1 MPSKDK
7 LPRRNSRPG
16 GLAGSP
22 TTPVQASSTS
32 PGQVAS
38 TSQEQDLRESHESLR
53 AIVNQVIV
61 GIAQADLAG
70 QITFVND
77 RYCEITGYQ
86 REELLAKRWQDLTHP
101 EDLPDNAKLFERMM
115 REDKPFSLEKRYIRR
130 NGESVWVSIGAS
142 LLHTAGGQVLGGIA
156 TVVDITKHKQA
167 LAALCKSE
175 EKYRLLFETSR
186 DALMT
191 AAPPS
196 WKFTSANR
204 STLRMFG
211 AKSED
216 EFTCLGPW
224 DISPERQPDDLP
236 SDEKARQMIEIALRE
251 GSCFFQ
257 WVHKRLDGS
266 TFPTEVLFTRVEQG
280 GQVSIQGTVRDITDR
295 KRMEKE
301 ILERRNELAELQKL
315 HVAAQTAAAIAHELN
330 QPLLAI
336 ASYCEAALLML
347 KAEKPDFDEICKA
360 IEGSGRQAHRAGQSI
375 RELLEFLSIKEFPT
389 EAFDLNK
396 AILDILDTAR
406 SEHELQFHCILRL
419 EEGLPLVL
427 ANRTHV
433 QRVLLNLVHN
443 GIEAMEAVD
452 APLLSIIV
460 TVRTIKDKS
469 DAQVTI
475 QDNGPGFKEED
486 IQRLFEPFFTTKA
499 SGIGMGLAISRSLI
513 EANGGQLW
521 VDPQEGPG
529 ATFHF
534 TLPFAT

>member
-1 MPSKDK
+1 MPPKDK
-7 LPRRNSRPG
+7 LTRSNSRPG
-16 GLAGSP
+16 K
-22 TTPVQASSTS
+22 STS
-32 PGQVAS
+32 SPAASAQAPSTSSGQFAS
-38 TSQEQDLRESHESLR
+38 TSQEQNLRESEESLR

-61 GIAQADLAG
+61 GIVQADLAG
-70 QITFVND
+70 HITFVND
-77 RYCEITGYQ
+77 RYCEITGYP
-86 REELLAKRWQDLTHP
+86 REELLGKRWQDLTHP
-101 EDLPDNAKLFERMM
+101 DDLPHNAEFFERMT
-115 REDKPFSLEKRYIRR
+115 REDKPYSFEKRYMRK
-130 NGESVWVSIGAS
+130 NGEILWVDIGAS
-142 LLHTAGGQVLGGIA
+142 LLRNAGGQVLGSSAI
-156 TVVDITKHKQA
+156 VVDISKRKRA
-167 LAALCKSE
+167 LEALRESE

-186 DALMT
+186 DALVT
-191 AAPPS
+191 VAPPS
-196 WKFTSANR
+196 WKFTSANQ

-211 AKSED
+211 AASEA
-216 EFTCLGPW
+216 ELTCLGPW
-224 DISPERQPDDLP
+224 DISPERQPDEVP
-236 SDEKARQMIEIALRE
+236 SAEKARQMLETAMRE

-257 WVHKRLDGS
+257 WMHKRLDGS
-266 TFPTEVLFTRVEQG
+266 AFPTEVLLTRVEQG

-295 KRMEKE
+295 KRLEKE
-301 ILERRNELAELQKL
+301 ILERRNEMAELQKL

-336 ASYCEAALLML
+336 ASYSEAALILL
-347 KAEKPDFDEICKA
+347 KAEKPNLDKIRKA

-406 SEHELQFHCILRL
+406 LEHELQFHCILRL
-419 EEGLPLVL
+419 EEGLPLVR

-433 QRVLLNLVHN
+433 QRVLLNLLHN
-443 GIEAMEAVD
+443 GIEAMQEID
-452 APLLSIIV
+452 APLLSISV
-460 TVRTIKDKS
+460 TLRTIKDES

-486 IQRLFEPFFTTKA
+486 IQRLFEPFFTTKS

-534 TLPFAT
+534 TLPFAI